1 MGAWPVRRD
10 FIPITAFPCPSLNQ
24 LGTLVVVMIVKIVKV
39 WHFMV
44 GTDICVWAWAVIQK
58 WLCLARRALGLI
70 PSAKKVNR
78 SSIKCKPVC

>member
-1 MGAWPVRRD
+1 MRRV

-24 LGTLVVVMIVKIVKV
+24 LGTLVVVMIVKTVKV

-44 GTDICVWAWAVIQK
+44 VTDIRVWVWAVIQEK
-58 WLCLARRALGLI
+58 WACLAHRALGLI
-70 PSAKKVNR
+70 PSAKNVNR